1 MEFKNRTFKFFGQAW
16 SIKFVDHAPII
27 EGQKEGD
34 FNSGVITPTKRTIW
48 ISTKWP
54 NGKAIDKETIEN
66 TVRHELVHMIF
77 LNGQYLNCY
86 DDEPLVEWTAK
97 AIGQLIKSNLIS

>member
-1 MEFKNRTFKFFGQAW
+1 MEFKNRTFKFFGQVW
-16 SIKFVDHAPII
+16 SIKFVDQAPIT
-27 EGQKEGD
+27 EGQENRA
-34 FNSGVITPTKRTIW
+34 FNNGVIEPTKRTIY

-54 NGKAIDKETIEN
+54 NGKAIDKETVEN

-97 AIGQLIKSNLIS
+97 AIGQLIKSNLI

>member
-1 MEFKNRTFKFFGQAW
+1 MEFKNRTFKFFGQVW
-16 SIKFVDHAPII
+16 SIKFVDQALIT
-27 EGQKEGD
+27 EGQENGA
-34 FNSGVITPTKRTIW
+34 FNNGVIEPTKRTIY

-54 NGKAIDKETIEN
+54 NGKAIDKETVEN

-97 AIGQLIKSNLIS
+97 AIGQLIKSNLI

>member
-1 MEFKNRTFKFFGQAW
+1 MEFKNRTFKFFGETW
-16 SIKFVDHAPII
+16 SIKFVDHASLT
-27 EGQKEGD
+27 EGQVEGA
-34 FNSGVITPTKRTIW
+34 FNGGVIIPTKRTIE

-54 NGKAIDKETIEN
+54 NGKAIEKETIEN

-97 AIGQLIKSNLIS
+97 AIGQLIKSNLI

>member
-1 MEFKNRTFKFFGQAW
+1 MEFKNRTFKFFGQVW
-16 SIKFVDHAPII
+16 SIKFVDHAPMT
-27 EGQKEGD
+27 EGQVEGA
-34 FNSGVITPTKRTIW
+34 FNNGVIIPTERTIW

>member
-1 MEFKNRTFKFFGQAW
+1 MEFKNRTFKFFGESW
-16 SIKFVDHAPII
+16 SIKFVDQAPLV
-27 EGQKEGD
+27 EGQGEGA
-34 FNSGVITPTKRTIW
+34 FNGGTIVPTKRTIY

-66 TVRHELVHMIF
+66 TIRHELVHMIF
-77 LNGQYLNCY
+77 LNGQYINCY

-97 AIGQLIKSNLIS
+97 AIGQLIKSNLI

>member
-1 MEFKNRTFKFFGQAW
+1 MEFKNRTFKFFGQVW
-16 SIKFVDHAPII
+16 SIKFVDHASLT
-27 EGQKEGD
+27 EGQVEGA
-34 FNSGVITPTKRTIW
+34 FNGGVIIPTERTIE

-77 LNGQYLNCY
+77 LN
-86 DDEPLVEWTAK
+86 E
-97 AIGQLIKSNLIS
+97 IGRAHV

>member
-1 MEFKNRTFKFFGQAW
+1 MEFKNRTFKFFGQVW
-16 SIKFVDHAPII
+16 SIKFVDHAPLT
-27 EGQKEGD
+27 EGQEEGA
-34 FNSGVITPTKRTIW
+34 FNNGVISPAKRTIW

-77 LNGQYLNCY
+77 LNGQYLNYY

-97 AIGQLIKSNLIS
+97 AIGQLVKSNLIS

>member
-1 MEFKNRTFKFFGQAW
+1 MEFKNKTFKFFGETW
-16 SIKFVDHAPII
+16 SIKFVDQAPLT
-27 EGQKEGD
+27 EGQEEGA
-34 FNSGVITPTKRTIW
+34 FNNGVICPTKRTIW

-66 TVRHELVHMIF
+66 TIRHELVHMIF
-77 LNGQYLNCY
+77 LSGQYLSCY

-97 AIGQLIKSNLIS
+97 ALGQLIKSNLIS

>member
-1 MEFKNRTFKFFGQAW
+1 MEFKNRTFKFFGETW
-16 SIKFVDHAPII
+16 SIKFVDQASLT
-27 EGQKEGD
+27 EGQVEGA
-34 FNSGVITPTKRTIW
+34 FNCGVIIPAKRTIE

-54 NGKAIDKETIEN
+54 SGKAIEKETIEN

-97 AIGQLIKSNLIS
+97 AIGQLIKSNLI